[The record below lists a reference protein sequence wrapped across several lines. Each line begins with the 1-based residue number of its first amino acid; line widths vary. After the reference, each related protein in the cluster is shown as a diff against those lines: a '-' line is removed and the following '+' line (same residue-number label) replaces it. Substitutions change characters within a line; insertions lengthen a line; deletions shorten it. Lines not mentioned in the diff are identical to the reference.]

1 MIGYY
6 FIQNKYIFVGNKDK
20 DTDINGNDKYTKEL
34 TAQLAQKDKQ
44 VPLVPFVPPV
54 PPADPQV
61 QQAKQVQQVQQ
72 AKQAKQ
78 LSSIKESFDTEEDEN
93 ENLIHN
99 NKNKRTN
106 ISMTY
111 KKLLNYIF

>member
-6 FIQNKYIFVGNKDK
+6 FIQNKYIFVGNKDR

-34 TAQLAQKDKQ
+34 TAQLFQKDKQ

-54 PPADPQV
+54 PPVDPQ
-61 QQAKQVQQVQQ
+61 AQQVQQ
-72 AKQAKQ
+72 AKQ
-78 LSSIKESFDTEEDEN
+78 LSGIKEYFDTEEDEN

>member
-20 DTDINGNDKYTKEL
+20 EKDINGNYKYTKEL
-34 TAQLAQKDKQ
+34 TAQLFQKDQ
-44 VPLVPFVPPV
+44 QAPMVHPV
-54 PPADPQV
+54 PPAAPQAPQA
-61 QQAKQVQQVQQ
+61 QQAQQ
-72 AKQAKQ
+72 AQQAP
-78 LSSIKESFDTEEDEN
+78 LVSSIKESFDTEEDEN

>member
-20 DTDINGNDKYTKEL
+20 EKDINGNDKYTKEI
-34 TAQLAQKDKQ
+34 TAQLFQKDQ
-44 VPLVPFVPPV
+44 QAPMVHPV
-54 PPADPQV
+54 PPAAPQAPQA
-61 QQAKQVQQVQQ
+61 QQAQQ
-72 AKQAKQ
+72 AP
-78 LSSIKESFDTEEDEN
+78 LVSSIKESFDTEEDEN

>member
-6 FIQNKYIFVGNKDK
+6 FIQNKYIFVGNKDR

-34 TAQLAQKDKQ
+34 TAQLAQKGNQ
-44 VPLVPFVPPV
+44 VPSVPTVPLVHPV
-54 PPADPQV
+54 PPADL
-61 QQAKQVQQVQQ
+61 
-72 AKQAKQ
+72 Q
-78 LSSIKESFDTEEDEN
+78 LSSTKETFDTEEDEN

>member
-6 FIQNKYIFVGNKDK
+6 FIQNKYIFVGNKDR

-34 TAQLAQKDKQ
+34 TAQLAQKGNQ
-44 VPLVPFVPPV
+44 VPSVPLVPPV
-54 PPADPQV
+54 PPADS
-61 QQAKQVQQVQQ
+61 
-72 AKQAKQ
+72 Q
-78 LSSIKESFDTEEDEN
+78 LSSTKETFDTEEDEN

>member
-20 DTDINGNDKYTKEL
+20 EKDINGNDKYTKEL
-34 TAQLAQKDKQ
+34 TAQLAQKDQ
-44 VPLVPFVPPV
+44 QAPMVHPV
-54 PPADPQV
+54 PPAAPQAPQA
-61 QQAKQVQQVQQ
+61 QQAQQ
-72 AKQAKQ
+72 AQQAP
-78 LSSIKESFDTEEDEN
+78 LVSSIKESFDTEEDEN

>member
-20 DTDINGNDKYTKEL
+20 DRDTDINGNDKYTKEL
-34 TAQLAQKDKQ
+34 TAQLFQKGNQ
-44 VPLVPFVPPV
+44 VPSVPTVPLVHPV
-54 PPADPQV
+54 PPADL
-61 QQAKQVQQVQQ
+61 
-72 AKQAKQ
+72 Q
-78 LSSIKESFDTEEDEN
+78 LSSTKESFDTEEDEN

>member
-6 FIQNKYIFVGNKDK
+6 FIQNKYIFVGNKEK

-34 TAQLAQKDKQ
+34 TAQLAQKGNQ
-44 VPLVPFVPPV
+44 VPSVPLVPLVPPV
-54 PPADPQV
+54 PPADPQA
-61 QQAKQVQQVQQ
+61 QQAPH

-78 LSSIKESFDTEEDEN
+78 LSGIKEYFDTEEDEN

-99 NKNKRTN
+99 NKNKGIN
-106 ISMTY
+106 IATTY
-111 KKLLNYIF
+111 KKLLKYIL

>member
-6 FIQNKYIFVGNKDK
+6 FIQNKYIFVGNKER

-34 TAQLAQKDKQ
+34 TAQLAQKGNQ
-44 VPLVPFVPPV
+44 VPMVPPV
-54 PPADPQV
+54 PPADL
-61 QQAKQVQQVQQ
+61 
-72 AKQAKQ
+72 Q

>member
-6 FIQNKYIFVGNKDK
+6 FIQNKYIFVGNKDR

-34 TAQLAQKDKQ
+34 TAQLAQKGNQ
-44 VPLVPFVPPV
+44 VPLVPPV
-54 PPADPQV
+54 PPAA
-61 QQAKQVQQVQQ
+61 QQAQQ
-72 AKQAKQ
+72 AP
-78 LSSIKESFDTEEDEN
+78 LVSSIKESFDTEEDEN

-111 KKLLNYIF
+111 KKLFNYIF

>member
-6 FIQNKYIFVGNKDK
+6 FIQNKYIFVGNKDR

-34 TAQLAQKDKQ
+34 TAQLAQKGNQ
-44 VPLVPFVPPV
+44 VPLVQPV
-54 PPADPQV
+54 PPAAPQA
-61 QQAKQVQQVQQ
+61 QQAQQSPLV
-72 AKQAKQ
+72 
-78 LSSIKESFDTEEDEN
+78 SSIKESFDTEEDEN

-99 NKNKRTN
+99 NKNKGTN

>member
-20 DTDINGNDKYTKEL
+20 DRDRDTDINGNDKYAKEMTVKSAEL
-34 TAQLAQKDKQ
+34 DKSADE
-44 VPLVPFVPPV
+44 PV
-54 PPADPQV
+54 
-61 QQAKQVQQVQQ
+61 
-72 AKQAKQ
+72 
-78 LSSIKESFDTEEDEN
+78 SSIKESFDTEEDEN

-99 NKNKRTN
+99 NKNKGIN

-111 KKLLNYIF
+111 KKLLNYIL

>member
-6 FIQNKYIFVGNKDK
+6 FIQNKYIFVGNKDR
-20 DTDINGNDKYTKEL
+20 DTDINGNDKYTKEI
-34 TAQLAQKDKQ
+34 TAQLAQKGNQ
-44 VPLVPFVPPV
+44 VPSVPTVPLVHPV
-54 PPADPQV
+54 PPAAPQAPQA
-61 QQAKQVQQVQQ
+61 QQAPLV
-72 AKQAKQ
+72 
-78 LSSIKESFDTEEDEN
+78 SSIKESFDTEEDEN

>member
-34 TAQLAQKDKQ
+34 TAQLFQKGNQ
-44 VPLVPFVPPV
+44 VPSVPTVPLVPPV
-54 PPADPQV
+54 PPADL
-61 QQAKQVQQVQQ
+61 
-72 AKQAKQ
+72 Q
-78 LSSIKESFDTEEDEN
+78 LSSTKESFDTEEDEN

>member
-6 FIQNKYIFVGNKDK
+6 FIQNKYIFVGNKDR

-34 TAQLAQKDKQ
+34 TAQLAQQ
-44 VPLVPFVPPV
+44 APMVPPV
-54 PPADPQV
+54 PPADS
-61 QQAKQVQQVQQ
+61 
-72 AKQAKQ
+72 Q
-78 LSSIKESFDTEEDEN
+78 LSSTKETFDTEEDEN